1 MDVLFLILASFGGG
15 VFAASIGA
23 LPAFIM
29 TGVFAVTGAIANMIG
44 APEAGGFLVGTMAFG
59 PFFGPWVSF
68 AGGVAAAAYAK
79 KKGLSENGADIAT
92 ACASYAKA
100 DVLLVGGVFGVI
112 GILLKTYFFDNFFAN
127 AEGAV
132 FANPQCVSDAGMIVF
147 ISGVVVRLVFGGKLK
162 TSNKVISSGDA
173 LTTTLTIGVTY
184 SLVVAAVAMYTAVA
198 APDIYD
204 TIAGSYAVLIFGMAA
219 VGLVFAEMGVAFTGC
234 HHIVIIAA
242 EATVQSYATTQNAV
256 LACVMGV
263 VFGTIAAILGDIEG
277 NMINCGTDSHIDNPA
292 FAIFVMTFVVSACF
306 N

>member
-1 MDVLFLILASFGGG
+1 MDLFALLAGFSGG

-23 LPAFIM
+23 LPAFIL
-29 TGVFAVTGAIANMIG
+29 TGLFAVCGAVANLAG
-44 APEAGGFLVGTMAFG
+44 VDAGGFLTGTMAFG

-92 ACASYAKA
+92 ACASYQKA
-100 DVLLVGGVFGVI
+100 DVLLVGGVFGLI
-112 GILLKTYFFDNFFAN
+112 GQAVHMFVFVPFLSGAISPKFATDP
-127 AEGAV
+127 GI
-132 FANPQCVSDAGMIVF
+132 IVF
-147 ISGVVVRLVFGGKLK
+147 FSGVLVRLVFGGKLK
-162 TSNKVISSGDA
+162 TSDKILSSGDA
-173 LTTTLTIGVTY
+173 LTTTLTIGVFY
-184 SLVVAAVAMYTAVA
+184 SLLVAAVFCSVVPA
-198 APDIYD
+198 AEAGGWYD
-204 TIAGSYAVLIFGMAA
+204 ALAGNYHVLVFGMAG

-242 EATVQSYATTQNAV
+242 EATVGAYRTTGNLWIALV
-256 LACVMGV
+256 VGT

-277 NMINCGTDSHIDNPA
+277 NTINCGTDSHIDNPA

>member
-1 MDVLFLILASFGGG
+1 MDLFALLAGFGGG

-23 LPAFIM
+23 LPAFIL
-29 TGVFAVTGAIANMIG
+29 TGLFAVCGAVANLAG
-44 APEAGGFLVGTMAFG
+44 VDAGGFLTGTMAFG

-92 ACASYAKA
+92 ACASYQKA
-100 DVLLVGGVFGVI
+100 DVLLVGGVFGLI
-112 GILLKTYFFDNFFAN
+112 GQAVHMFVFVPFLSGAISPKFATDP
-127 AEGAV
+127 GI
-132 FANPQCVSDAGMIVF
+132 IVF
-147 ISGVVVRLVFGGKLK
+147 FSGVLVRLVFGGKLK
-162 TSNKVISSGDA
+162 TSDKILSSGDA
-173 LTTTLTIGVTY
+173 LTTTLTIGVFY
-184 SLVVAAVAMYTAVA
+184 SLLVAAVFCSVVPA
-198 APDIYD
+198 AEAGGWYD
-204 TIAGSYAVLIFGMAA
+204 ALAGNYHVLVFGMAG

-242 EATVQSYATTQNAV
+242 EATVGAYRTTGNLWIALV
-256 LACVMGV
+256 VGT

-277 NMINCGTDSHIDNPA
+277 NTINCGTDSHIDNPA